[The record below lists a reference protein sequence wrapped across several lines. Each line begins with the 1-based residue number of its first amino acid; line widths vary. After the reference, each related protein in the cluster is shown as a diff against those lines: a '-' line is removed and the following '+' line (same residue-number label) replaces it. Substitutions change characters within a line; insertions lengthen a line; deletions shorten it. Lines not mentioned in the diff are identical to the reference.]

1 MTIPLPFGIREAAG
15 GALFALAGFPTNEA
29 FVMGF
34 LASLV
39 GIAASFLGGIFFIE
53 DKIVVLGKNNEKN
66 IDCRTV
72 TQ

>member
-1 MTIPLPFGIREAAG
+1 
-15 GALFALAGFPTNEA
+15 
-29 FVMGF
+29 MGF

-39 GIAASFLGGIFFIE
+39 GIAASFLGGIFFIA
-53 DKIVVLGKNNEKN
+53 DKIVVQGKNNEKN